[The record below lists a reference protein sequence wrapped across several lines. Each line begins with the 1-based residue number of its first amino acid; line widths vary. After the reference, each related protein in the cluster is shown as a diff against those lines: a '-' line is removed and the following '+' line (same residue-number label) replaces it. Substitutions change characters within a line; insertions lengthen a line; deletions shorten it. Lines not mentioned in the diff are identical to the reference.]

1 MNPDLHNGPTGHG
14 ASVSIVELVRGIFHD
29 ARALSIKEFTAA
41 KLEIREEISHAVR
54 SSIFLGVGLFASA
67 TGLVML
73 SVALALVLARYLV
86 LPVWVSLGGVGAVYM
101 FAGLILVFVG
111 KGKMKGTTAI
121 PQDTLRSTQEDAH
134 YIRAKAFGH

>member
-1 MNPDLHNGPTGHG
+1 MNPDINNRPTEHG

-41 KLEIREEISHAVR
+41 KLEIRDEISHAMR
-54 SSIFLGVGLFASA
+54 FSIFLGVGLFASA

-73 SVALALVLARYLV
+73 SVALAVFLARYLV
-86 LPVWVSLGGVGAVYM
+86 LPVWVSLGIVGAVYM
-101 FAGLILVFVG
+101 LAGLILVFVG
-111 KGKMKGTTAI
+111 KAKMKGTTAI
-121 PQDTLRSTQEDAH
+121 PHDALRSTKEDAH